1 LDRAGN
7 SLGIACAP
15 TLVLASA
22 SAEALPYSEQ
32 LAPGYAAPP
41 PGGYLP
47 PPTAPAVGVV
57 RDGWFLGGSIGL
69 GNMTTDT

>member
-1 LDRAGN
+1 MTR
-7 SLGIACAP
+7 LGVVIACAA

-22 SAEALPYSEQ
+22 SAEAQPYSEPP
-32 LAPGYAAPP
+32 APGYAAPP

-57 RDGWFLGGSIGL
+57 RDGWFLSGSIGL